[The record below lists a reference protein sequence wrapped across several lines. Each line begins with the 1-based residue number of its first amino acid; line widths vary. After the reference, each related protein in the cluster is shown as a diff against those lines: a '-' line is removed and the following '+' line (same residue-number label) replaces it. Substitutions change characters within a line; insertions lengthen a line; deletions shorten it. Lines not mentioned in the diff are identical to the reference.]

1 MVAGEQGGQRVDDN
15 AAGRGAVSGEDQ
27 VTAGVASNT
36 ASVPIVAR
44 GFQGF
49 ISLKGLSDL

>member
-27 VTAGVASNT
+27 VTA
-36 ASVPIVAR
+36 
-44 GFQGF
+44 
-49 ISLKGLSDL
+49 